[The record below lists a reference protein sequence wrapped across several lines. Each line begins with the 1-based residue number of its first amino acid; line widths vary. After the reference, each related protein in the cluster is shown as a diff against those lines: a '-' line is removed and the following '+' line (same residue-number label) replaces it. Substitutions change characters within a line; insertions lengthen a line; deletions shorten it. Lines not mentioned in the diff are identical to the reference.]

1 MMEKMT
7 HQPPFQSGEYRQALG
22 TFATGITVVTAR
34 SDTGELVGLT
44 ANSFTSVSLDPP
56 LILWCLS
63 NSSDSLAVFR
73 NAGYFAVNILAAD
86 QQDLSRHFARKQK
99 DKFVSINYRSG
110 NAGAPL
116 LDGCVTWLQCRVV
129 NSYLAGDHHVFI
141 GEVEQLETTGKEAL
155 LYHQGSYAM
164 SLPLPDSTTGKGLTP
179 PEETGTKSNLYTLL
193 VQAIHTYQERFEA
206 RQNEVVDNKY
216 EARLLILLNEPGH
229 HDAGE
234 LSRKIQIP
242 RTETEAILVD
252 MQTRG
257 LLNIKGEGSV
267 TLTGPGLDKAVILWE
282 LVRQHEKD
290 ALALLGGNQAQT
302 FRKHLQRLIDWG
314 NT

>member
-1 MMEKMT
+1 MT
-7 HQPPFQSGEYRQALG
+7 RQPQFQSGEFRQALG
-22 TFATGITVVTAR
+22 TFATGVTVVTAS
-34 SDTGELVGLT
+34 SDTGELAGLT

-63 NSSDSLAVFR
+63 NSSDSLPVFQKT
-73 NAGYFAVNILAAD
+73 GYFAVNVLAAD

-99 DKFVSINYRSG
+99 DKFFSVNYRKG
-110 NAGAPL
+110 KGGAPL
-116 LDGCVTWLQCRVV
+116 LDGCVTWLQCRAV
-129 NSYLAGDHHVFI
+129 NHYLAGDHHVFI
-141 GEVEQLETTGKEAL
+141 GEVEQIETSGKEAL

-164 SLPLPDSTTGKGLTP
+164 SLPLPDSNSNEALSP
-179 PEETGTKSNLYTLL
+179 PKETAARSNLYSLL
-193 VQAIHTYQERFEA
+193 VQAIHIYQERFEA

-216 EARLLILLNEPGH
+216 EARLLILLNEPGN

-242 RTETEAILVD
+242 RTETESILAD

-257 LLNIKGEGSV
+257 LLTIASDGGAV
-267 TLTGPGLDKAVILWE
+267 ALTGAGADKAVILWE
-282 LVRQHEKD
+282 LVRQHETY
-290 ALALLGGNQAQT
+290 ALGLLGPNQAQT
-302 FRKHLQRLIDWG
+302 FRKNLQRLIDWD